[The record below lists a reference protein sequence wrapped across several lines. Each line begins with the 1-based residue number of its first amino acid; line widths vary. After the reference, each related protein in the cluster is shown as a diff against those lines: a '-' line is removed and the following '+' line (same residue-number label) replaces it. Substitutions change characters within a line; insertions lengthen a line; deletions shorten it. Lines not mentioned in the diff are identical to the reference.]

1 MSARSPLISTVTRAL
16 FLAVS
21 LCGGWQAVQAAAP
34 PAPAPVDFSKVEITS
49 TKLAD
54 NVYALDGQG
63 GRITVLVGPDGVFM
77 VDSQFAQ
84 LTDKIVAAIK
94 SITDKPIRF
103 LVNTHVHPDH
113 VGGNENLGKL
123 WVTIIAQ
130 EKLRN
135 RLAAPVPAT
144 ATNPGRPATPA
155 IGLPLMTYTSNLT
168 LHMNGETVEIRALP
182 PAHTDGDTF
191 VKLQK
196 ADVLA
201 TGDVYRSVG
210 FPNIDR
216 NNGGTLAGLLS
227 ALDMMIAASGPSTK
241 VIPGHGPIIDRAGL
255 EAHRELVVTIR
266 DRVSKLMKEGK
277 TVEQIVAAK
286 PTADYDE
293 RTGNA
298 AASADRFVQQL
309 YAELAPR

>member
-1 MSARSPLISTVTRAL
+1 MSARSPLISTTRAL
-16 FLAVS
+16 VLAVS
-21 LCGGWQAVQAAAP
+21 LYAGLQVAQAAAP
-34 PAPAPVDFSKVEITS
+34 PAPAPIDFSKVEITS

-63 GRITVLVGPDGVFM
+63 GRITILVGADGVFM
-77 VDSQFAQ
+77 VDSQFAP

-94 SITDKPIRF
+94 GISDGRIRF
-103 LVNTHVHPDH
+103 LVNTHLHPDH
-113 VGGNENLGKL
+113 TGGNENFAKLG
-123 WVTIIAQ
+123 VTLISQ
-130 EKLRN
+130 PKLRS
-135 RLAAPVPAT
+135 RLATAVPAT
-144 ATNPGRPATPA
+144 ATNAGRPASPA
-155 IGLPLMTYTSNLT
+155 AALPTLTYDTGLTINMD
-168 LHMNGETVEIRALP
+168 GEEVAIHALP

-191 VKLQK
+191 VKFTK

-216 NNGGTLAGLLS
+216 ANGGTLVGLLS

-241 VIPGHGPIIDRAGL
+241 VVPGHGPIIDRAGL
-255 EAHRELVVTIR
+255 VAHRDLVVTIR

-293 RTGNA
+293 RIGNA
-298 AASADRFVQQL
+298 AASADRFVQQI
-309 YAELAPR
+309 YAELSPR